1 MHRHFSR
8 ILRAGNSLSAQA
20 IRYLI
25 AGGLVF
31 AFDFGVFTG
40 LLLINAHWLFAA
52 NIIGKIAGALSGF
65 FLHRHFTFSWQKRQS
80 VVTQFISYGAVLLL
94 NLIISSGLVYL
105 FVISMNIEAIIGRLL
120 SDIVTIVLTFLLS
133 RNLVFSKDA
142 QDAK

>member
-1 MHRHFSR
+1 MPRHFSR
-8 ILRAGNSLSAQA
+8 IVRTGNNVSAQA

-25 AGGLVF
+25 VGGLVF

-40 LLLINAHWLFAA
+40 LVLINAHWLFAA
-52 NIIGKIAGALSGF
+52 NIAGKIAGALLGF

-80 VVTQFISYGAVLLL
+80 GLRQFLSYGAVLLL

-105 FVISMNIEAIIGRLL
+105 FVISMNIEAVIGRLL
-120 SDIVTIVLTFLLS
+120 SDIITIFLAFILS
-133 RNLVFSKDA
+133 RNLVFSRDV